1 MEEEEVWFGCRW
13 KHQGW
18 HPASKRERDSDKRNK
33 ERERERREVIGG
45 WQGVLQ
51 TKARVPV
58 SMLATTRANEAVM
71 AASVIAD

>member
-33 ERERERREVIGG
+33 ERERERREGRKER
-45 WQGVLQ
+45 W
-51 TKARVPV
+51 
-58 SMLATTRANEAVM
+58 
-71 AASVIAD
+71 